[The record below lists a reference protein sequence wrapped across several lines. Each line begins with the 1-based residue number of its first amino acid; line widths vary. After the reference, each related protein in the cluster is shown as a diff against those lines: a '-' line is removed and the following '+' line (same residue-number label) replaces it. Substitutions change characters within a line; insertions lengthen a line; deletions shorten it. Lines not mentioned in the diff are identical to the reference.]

1 MTDAILKKAIEKR
14 DQAIREAERWD
25 QWIKSYGELTG
36 PAIEELDIPMA
47 RVVPPAAAAESAD
60 EIDLAP
66 ALRKPA
72 APTETK
78 NGKGLWLRSGAAE

>member
-1 MTDAILKKAIEKR
+1 MADTILKKAMEKR
-14 DQAIREAERWD
+14 DQALREAARWD
-25 QWIKSYGELTG
+25 QWIKSYGELSE

-47 RVVPPAAAAESAD
+47 RVVPPAAAESAD

-78 NGKGLWLRSGAAE
+78 NGKGLWLRGAGTE